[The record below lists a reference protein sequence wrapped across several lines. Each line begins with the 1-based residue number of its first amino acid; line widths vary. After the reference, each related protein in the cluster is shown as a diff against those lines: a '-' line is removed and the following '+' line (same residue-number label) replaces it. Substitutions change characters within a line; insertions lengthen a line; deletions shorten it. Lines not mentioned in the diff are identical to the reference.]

1 VVLETQKR
9 DLVGRLIRL
18 DPHPCT
24 KPARALPTSEVEIH
38 LCETTAPNDN
48 SPRQPYLLTFRFH
61 IFGTQRPFTV
71 RSQRSRNSRIS
82 PTWSRSARP
91 SRHHHHREGEPGG
104 RGKTNTTTAAVT
116 RRVAATSSRSA
127 APTARD
133 ALPRTRRSRD
143 SPFATWSSPPPS
155 VRPPNLPMLRA
166 EILPAAR
173 CRR

>member
-1 VVLETQKR
+1 
-9 DLVGRLIRL
+9 VGRLIRL
-18 DPHPCT
+18 DQHPCN

-38 LCETTAPNDN
+38 LCETTAPNDY

-61 IFGTQRPFTV
+61 IFGTHSELSTV
-71 RSQRSRNSRIS
+71 RIQRSRNSRIS

-91 SRHHHHREGEPGG
+91 SRHHHREDEPGG

-133 ALPRTRRSRD
+133 ALPRTGGDASIGTMQRMWTDKPDR
-143 SPFATWSSPPPS
+143 
-155 VRPPNLPMLRA
+155 
-166 EILPAAR
+166 
-173 CRR
+173 